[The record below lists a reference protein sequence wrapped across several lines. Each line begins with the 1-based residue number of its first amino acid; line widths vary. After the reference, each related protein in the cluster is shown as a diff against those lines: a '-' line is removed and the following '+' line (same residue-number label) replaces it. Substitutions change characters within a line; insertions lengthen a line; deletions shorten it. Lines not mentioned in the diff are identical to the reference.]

1 MIKDDINAK
10 TKVFAV
16 LGYPIEHSLSPLI
29 QNTAAKMRGCDMVYT
44 AMRVAP
50 DELKNAIQ
58 GGKALGISGFNITV
72 PHKKNVMEHLCA
84 IDPQAEMIGAVNTLK
99 LTENG
104 YIGYNTDIIGVYYAL
119 KEQGVDV
126 KGKNVLVTGA
136 GGAGNACAAMAVV
149 RGAKNVYIA
158 NRTEETAEKLAARF
172 SETAAKNGCSVR
184 SMGMYDIYGLE
195 NVDIVINTTV
205 LGFGDKA
212 ELTPIEDASW
222 YGRAGVN
229 TVFDAVYSPWETR
242 LLREAKAE
250 GVKTINGFAMLVYQA
265 LAAQEIWYETEFS
278 ADFKR
283 EVCEKVTKYYTENI
297 VKQ

>member
-10 TKVFAV
+10 TKLFAV
-16 LGYPIEHSLSPLI
+16 LGYPIAHSLSPFI

-44 AMRVAP
+44 AMRVTP
-50 DELKNAIQ
+50 EELENAVK

-72 PHKKNVMEHLCA
+72 PHKKNVMQYLCG

-104 YIGYNTDIIGVYYAL
+104 YVGYNTDIIGVYYAL
-119 KEQGVDV
+119 KENGVEV

-158 NRTEETAEKLAARF
+158 NRTEETAEKLAERF
-172 SETAAKNGCSVR
+172 KPAASENGCMVR

-212 ELTPIEDASW
+212 DLTPIEDAGW
-222 YGRAGVN
+222 YKRAGVS

-242 LLREAKAE
+242 LLREAKKQ
-250 GVKTINGFAMLVYQA
+250 GVKTINGFPMLVYQA
-265 LAAQEIWYETEFS
+265 LAAQEIWFDEEFS
-278 ADFKR
+278 PEFRR
-283 EVCEKVTKYYTENI
+283 EVCEKVTAYYKT
-297 VKQ
+297 KQ

>member
-29 QNTAAKMRGCDMVYT
+29 QNTASNMRGCNMVYT

-50 DELKNAIQ
+50 DELESAVK

-72 PHKKNVMEHLCA
+72 PHKKKVMEFLCG

-104 YIGYNTDIIGVYYAL
+104 YVGYNTDIIGVYYAL
-119 KEQGVDV
+119 KENGVEV

-158 NRTEETAEKLAARF
+158 NRTEDTAEKLAQRLKK
-172 SETAAKNGCSVR
+172 AAADNGCMLR
-184 SMGMYDIYGLE
+184 SMGIYDIYGLE

-212 ELTPIEDASW
+212 DLTPIEDVTW
-222 YGRAGVN
+222 YKRAGVS
-229 TVFDAVYSPWETR
+229 TVFDAVYSPWQTR
-242 LLREAKAE
+242 LLREAEAE
-250 GVKTINGFAMLVYQA
+250 GVKTINGFSMLVYQA
-265 LAAQEIWYETEFS
+265 LAAQEIWFDEEFS
-278 ADFKR
+278 PEFRR
-283 EVCEKVTKYYTENI
+283 EVCAKVTEYYT
-297 VKQ
+297 KRL

>member
-1 MIKDDINAK
+1 M
-10 TKVFAV
+10 

-29 QNTAAKMRGCDMVYT
+29 QNTAAGMRGCDMVYT

-50 DELKNAIQ
+50 EELGNAVK

-72 PHKKNVMEHLCA
+72 PHKKNVMQYLCG

-104 YIGYNTDIIGVYYAL
+104 YVGYNTDITGVYYAL
-119 KEQGVDV
+119 KENGVEV

-158 NRTEETAEKLAARF
+158 NRTEETAEQLAARF
-172 SETAAKNGCSVR
+172 RDEADKNGCMVR

-212 ELTPIEDASW
+212 DLTPIEDAGW
-222 YGRAGVN
+222 YKRAGVS

-242 LLREAKAE
+242 LLREAKE
-250 GVKTINGFAMLVYQA
+250 QGVKTVNGFPMLVYQA
-265 LAAQEIWYETEFS
+265 LAAQEIWSGEEFS
-278 ADFKR
+278 PEFRR
-283 EVCEKVTKYYTENI
+283 EVCKKVTEYYIT
-297 VKQ
+297 KQ